1 MVLKLNPK
9 IYIYLD
15 GNGNKYI
22 VNDEIIEYIPMK
34 PSLSSSGY
42 YNGGNYIKKEISN
55 IQYNQLVSTLNIA
68 IKNKKS
74 HIKNRVKKSGMITLR
89 VRNKEKTYILSPDSK
104 EIQKIENI
112 LQNLIS
118 NYLI

>member
-55 IQYNQLVSTLNIA
+55 LQYNQLVSTLNIA

-74 HIKNRVKKSGMITLR
+74 HIKNRVKASGMIIIQDK
-89 VRNKEKTYILSPDSK
+89 NKENKCILNPNSK
-104 EIQKIENI
+104 EVQNIET
-112 LQNLIS
+112 LLHDTIS
-118 NYLI
+118 N